1 MQKICSLLLV
11 VLLLSQL
18 FEGQTNDAQAADAPP
33 PQAATQPLPQ
43 SPPVVLQSVT
53 TGRGFILEDA
63 TPIRL
68 RFRRAVSSSDSQ
80 VNETVDFEVQED
92 VRVNGTPVI
101 PKGSLAFGTVI
112 EAQSK
117 RRLARGGKLEI
128 NVDYVRLFDGEKAP
142 LRAVKGGKGG
152 SHVGY
157 MTAGI
162 VASGLLFF
170 PAAPFFLFMQGKD
183 MTIPKGAEVTAYVNG
198 DMKLDPAKFEPGA
211 PNLSIRADLGDAPG
225 DASNG
230 VSGNAPNEG
239 DKFATLQ
246 VDSIPAGA
254 EIRIDGKF
262 VGNTPSGVR
271 LEEGSH
277 MVIVKKK
284 EFKHWRRK
292 VKITGGS
299 DIHLNAELEK
309 PDY

>member
-1 MQKICSLLLV
+1 MQKIFCLFSI

-18 FEGQTNDAQAADAPP
+18 FAGQTNDAQAAAATP
-33 PQAATQPLPQ
+33 PQAASQSLPQ
-43 SPPVVLQSVT
+43 SPPVVPTDVT
-53 TGRGFILEDA
+53 TSRGFILEDA
-63 TPIRL
+63 TPVRL
-68 RFRRAVSSSDSQ
+68 RFNRAVSSSDSQ
-80 VNETVDFEVQED
+80 VNETVDFQVLQD
-92 VRVNGTPVI
+92 LRINGTPVI
-101 PKGSLAFGTVI
+101 LKGSLAFGTVT

-198 DMKLDPAKFEPGA
+198 DVKLDPAKFEPGA

-246 VDSIPAGA
+246 VDSTPAGA
-254 EIRIDGKF
+254 EINIDGKF

>member
-1 MQKICSLLLV
+1 MQKIFCLFSI

-18 FEGQTNDAQAADAPP
+18 FAGQTNDAQAAAATP
-33 PQAATQPLPQ
+33 PQAASQSLPQ
-43 SPPVVLQSVT
+43 SPPVVPTDVT
-53 TGRGFILEDA
+53 TSRGFILEDA
-63 TPIRL
+63 TPVRL
-68 RFRRAVSSSDSQ
+68 RFNRAVSSSDSQ
-80 VNETVDFEVQED
+80 VNETVDFQVLQD
-92 VRVNGTPVI
+92 LRINGTPVI
-101 PKGSLAFGTVI
+101 LKGSLAFGTVT

-142 LRAVKGGKGG
+142 LRAVHGGKGG

-162 VASGLLFF
+162 VASGLIFF

-198 DMKLDPAKFEPGA
+198 DVKLDPAKFEPGA
-211 PNLSIRADLGDAPG
+211 PNLSTRGMILAMRPPMCPAMRPT
-225 DASNG
+225 
-230 VSGNAPNEG
+230 
-239 DKFATLQ
+239 KATNLRMLQ
-246 VDSIPAGA
+246 VDSTPAGA
-254 EIRIDGKF
+254 DINIDGKF

-277 MVIVKKK
+277 MVIVKKPG
-284 EFKHWRRK
+284 FKHWRRK
-292 VKITGGS
+292 VKITAGS

>member
-11 VLLLSQL
+11 VLFLSQS
-18 FEGQTNDAQAADAPP
+18 FDGQTYDPQHSPASPPHTAVQASS
-33 PQAATQPLPQ
+33 Q
-43 SPPVVLQSVT
+43 SPPVVPTDVT
-53 TGRGFILEDA
+53 TSRGFILEDA

-68 RFRRAVSSSDSQ
+68 RFNRAVSSSDSQ
-80 VNETVDFEVQED
+80 VNETVDFEVQQD
-92 VRVNGTPVI
+92 VRINGTLVI
-101 PKGSLAFGTVI
+101 PKGSLAFGTVT
-112 EAQSK
+112 EAHSK

-142 LRAVKGGKGG
+142 LRAVQGGKGG

-183 MTIPKGAEVTAYVNG
+183 ITIPKGAEVSAYVNG

-211 PNLSIRADLGDAPG
+211 PNLSTRAYVGDASG
-225 DASNG
+225 DASNS
-230 VSGNAPNEG
+230 VPGNASNEG

-254 EIRIDGKF
+254 EISIDGKF
-262 VGNTPSGVR
+262 VGYTPSGVR
-271 LEEGSH
+271 VEEGSH
-277 MVIVKKK
+277 MVIVKKPG
-284 EFKHWRRK
+284 FKHWRRK
-292 VKITGGS
+292 VKISGGS